1 MGGILSG
8 ISSRM
13 GFKKSNKRRQ
23 THQHVLQPRRNSINS
38 RNSSRTS
45 SYRQED
51 LEIAQAGPT
60 IAQTQRL
67 QQAGPTIAQA
77 QQRQQAG
84 PTIEQPLQ
92 SSTAQPKP
100 RSLMNKIL
108 GREINT
114 NKHQLNNK
122 KKKLLFSHKMSHGV
136 TD

>member
-51 LEIAQAGPT
+51 LEIAQAQPLQQAGPT

-77 QQRQQAG
+77 QQRQQAD
-84 PTIEQPLQ
+84 PTIAQPLQ

-122 KKKLLFSHKMSHGV
+122 KKK
-136 TD
+136 